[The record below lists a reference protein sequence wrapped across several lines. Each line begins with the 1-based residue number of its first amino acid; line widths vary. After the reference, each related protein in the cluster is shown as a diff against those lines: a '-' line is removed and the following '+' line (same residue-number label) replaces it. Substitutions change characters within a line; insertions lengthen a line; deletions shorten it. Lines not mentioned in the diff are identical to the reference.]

1 MLRNRKFLISWRSFW
16 LEIVNNGQ
24 LCNISSDDKSHRGKK
39 LRKYE
44 EVSCFRL
51 GREWHPDKGHS
62 NRECDMAVLCIFLSE
77 ELQKQAICKFR
88 GTKWRHAL
96 FFQHPGGQSRV
107 GRWILQRK
115 EGQNIK
121 SNRLATSHM
130 QSSQP

>member
-51 GREWHPDKGHS
+51 GRE
-62 NRECDMAVLCIFLSE
+62 
-77 ELQKQAICKFR
+77 
-88 GTKWRHAL
+88 
-96 FFQHPGGQSRV
+96 
-107 GRWILQRK
+107 
-115 EGQNIK
+115 
-121 SNRLATSHM
+121 
-130 QSSQP
+130 